1 MRSAI
6 YALHLGVCLL
16 AGQAC
21 AFVRSPS
28 GRAIASVGPKGASR
42 ARAGIVMQAT
52 SNVESSVSRYKK
64 LVGAKRWETD
74 EGIEKRAA
82 STFAEMCKVYGED
95 NAVQMVKNSPACLG
109 YDGSVFRAT
118 FEAFTEVFG
127 EEETKGMVTR
137 NPNLLAVRPTGFGG
151 AANAKS
157 DTMQMSYVIAA
168 TRQVLH
174 VVASPLGPVLLFGLA
189 FCLAIPLVEIGTG
202 ISREQ
207 ILSAIISGGN

>member
-21 AFVRSPS
+21 AFVCSPS

-42 ARAGIVMQAT
+42 APAGIVMQAT

-82 STFAEMCKVYGED
+82 GTFAEMCKIYGED
-95 NAVQMVKNSPACLG
+95 NAVQMVKNSPSCLG
-109 YDGSVFRAT
+109 YDGSVFQAT

-127 EEETKGMVTR
+127 EEETKGCVCRMPHDVRYHISPPWTPLHSSISPRRRGCQDQNDTFTR
-137 NPNLLAVRPTGFGG
+137 LLA
-151 AANAKS
+151 A
-157 DTMQMSYVIAA
+157 YAA
-168 TRQVLH
+168 TLMKRTARRKL
-174 VVASPLGPVLLFGLA
+174 LGVR
-189 FCLAIPLVEIGTG
+189 CTMLVGVC
-202 ISREQ
+202 
-207 ILSAIISGGN
+207 